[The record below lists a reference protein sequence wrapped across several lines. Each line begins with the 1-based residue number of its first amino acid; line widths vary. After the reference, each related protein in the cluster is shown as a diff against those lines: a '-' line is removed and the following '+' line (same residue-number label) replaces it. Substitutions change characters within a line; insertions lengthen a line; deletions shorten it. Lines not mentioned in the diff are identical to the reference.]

1 MIYELFKTI
10 FEIFRIELSSLR
22 LTFERMNAHTPVN
35 LGKIQLY
42 IINVHPLKH

>member
-22 LTFERMNAHTPVN
+22 LTFERMNAHTP
-35 LGKIQLY
+35 KIQLY